1 MAKTTVKKK
10 AARRKRDLTLEDAQR
25 AKRRLRAL
33 IQAQRDMSRLASQ
46 LLRATDESRA
56 RLLVLANAIAAERG
70 FELRAQSPIA
80 STLAQA
86 DRQEADIPLAFGDDD
101 VAAER
106 GIRA

>member
-10 AARRKRDLTLEDAQR
+10 VARPKRDLTLEDAQR

-33 IQAQRDMSRLASQ
+33 LQAQRDMSRLASQ
-46 LLRATDESRA
+46 LLRATNESRA
-56 RLLVLANAIAAERG
+56 RLLVLANAIATERG
-70 FELRAQSPIA
+70 FELSVQSPIA
-80 STLAQA
+80 STPAQA
-86 DRQEADIPLAFGDDD
+86 DRQEADVQLAFDGDD